1 MLVTT
6 VVAGGITILHPFMA
20 ASRPFLRDIAFYM
33 VAVFLTFTAL
43 YLGRITLAWALGEQS
58 GAVQSLEVSGDRE
71 VDLIQS
77 DKLYSSQQRWNLETF
92 RPDCHPRVLTVN
104 SVNSD

>member
-43 YLGRITLAWALGEQS
+43 YFGRITLAWALGEQS
-58 GAVQSLEVSGDRE
+58 RTE
-71 VDLIQS
+71 
-77 DKLYSSQQRWNLETF
+77 F
-92 RPDCHPRVLTVN
+92 
-104 SVNSD
+104 

>member
-58 GAVQSLEVSGDRE
+58 GAVQSLDRE

>member
-20 ASRPFLRDIAFYM
+20 ASRPFLRDITFYM

-58 GAVQSLEVSGDRE
+58 GGPLQDRVSGN
-71 VDLIQS
+71 VWGQS
-77 DKLYSSQQRWNLETF
+77 
-92 RPDCHPRVLTVN
+92 
-104 SVNSD
+104 